1 MLLAA
6 ATAAAN
12 AVKGSAPESPSLPS
26 PPSLPNP
33 TEALRSSTD
42 AASKVSLPGAPSMP
56 TSSSDST
63 GLQQVCLFPHVSPVR
78 CDCYETLCMH
88 DLFRPCYYVC
98 LLYDGLHGKNM
109 HRLFAQPAPMTPLH
123 GQGEGEAAVNY
134 KLLLDLA

>member
-1 MLLAA
+1 MVLAA

-12 AVKGSAPESPSLPS
+12 AVKGLAPESPSLPS

-33 TEALRSSTD
+33 TETLRSSTN

-63 GLQQVCLFPHVSPVR
+63 GLQQVCLFPRVSPVR
-78 CDCYETLCMH
+78 CDRYETLCMH

-98 LLYDGLHGKNM
+98 LLYDGLHG
-109 HRLFAQPAPMTPLH
+109 
-123 GQGEGEAAVNY
+123 
-134 KLLLDLA
+134 